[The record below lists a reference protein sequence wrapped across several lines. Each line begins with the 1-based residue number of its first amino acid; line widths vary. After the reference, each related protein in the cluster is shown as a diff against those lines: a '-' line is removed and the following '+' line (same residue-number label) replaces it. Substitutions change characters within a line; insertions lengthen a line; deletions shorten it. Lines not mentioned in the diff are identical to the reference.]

1 MASKLPALPDTRT
14 DPELVQRFLNGDR
27 TARDR
32 VLAHWAPTVLAWCMR
47 MGGRRVDAHDA
58 AQDVMIVI
66 LTKGH
71 TCRDAEKFPA
81 WVYGVTRKVLGRHR
95 TVAWVRK
102 WTGGLV
108 PDRADGGHSPRV
120 RAQVSQTGRRVQ
132 DVLETLTAAQRDLLI
147 LHDLEGRSATE
158 VGKLIGVPSGTVKS
172 RVRRARE
179 LFRMEAA
186 RRSLS
191 MPMVDALR
199 EGMTQ

>member
-1 MASKLPALPDTRT
+1 MASKLPQAPDTRS
-14 DPELVQRFLNGDR
+14 DPELVQRFLKGDR

-47 MGGRRVDAHDA
+47 LGGPRVDPHDA
-58 AQDVMIVI
+58 AQAVMIVV

-71 TCRDAEKFPA
+71 TCRDADKFPA

-102 WTGGLV
+102 WTGGVL
-108 PDRADGGHSPRV
+108 PDRADKGHSPDV
-120 RAQVSQTGRRVQ
+120 RAQVSQTGRRVL
-132 DVLETLTAAQRDLLI
+132 DVLERLTTAQRELLI

-158 VGKLIGVPSGTVKS
+158 VGKLLGIPSGTVKS

-179 LFRMEAA
+179 LFRNEAH
-186 RRSLS
+186 RRHLVS
-191 MPMVDALR
+191 PMVDALR